1 MTSIDEIMEAVESV
15 KTAAAEHQR
24 WPSAMRRIILGKE
37 TDGLREMIAAALA
50 DARREGTEAE
60 VVAGRT

>member
-1 MTSIDEIMEAVESV
+1 MSTIDEIMEAVESV

-37 TDGLREMIAAALA
+37 TDGLSACCCG
-50 DARREGTEAE
+50 ARPRWQWL
-60 VVAGRT
+60 VVGR